1 MRHRPEGTGT
11 VPATLWGRV
20 ACWWA
25 AAFAGLH
32 FYWAV
37 GGEVGLSVS
46 AGPLAAER
54 PLWFVVAGLWGVGAL
69 CVLGALLARLLAR
82 PGLEG
87 FPALLARWLGWGVS
101 ALLLARG
108 IGVEVLL
115 LTGTAHL
122 DSSVSAGQRAWTL
135 ALWNPWF
142 IAGGLAF
149 GLAALRS
156 RVPAARDGGH
166 ELARTVRELASPH
179 ALGREAAPGGGG
191 RRDPRPRARLR

>member
-1 MRHRPEGTGT
+1 MKREPEGTDT
-11 VPATLWGRV
+11 EPSTLWGRI

-37 GGEVGLSVS
+37 GGDVGLSIS

-69 CVLGALLARLLAR
+69 CLLGARLAWLLARS
-82 PGLEG
+82 GLRG
-87 FPALLARWLGWGVS
+87 VPALPARWLGWGVS

-108 IGVEVLL
+108 IGIEVLL
-115 LTGTAHL
+115 LTDTTPL
-122 DSSVSAGQRAWTL
+122 DTSVSVEQRTWTL
-135 ALWNPWF
+135 VLWNPWF

-149 GLAALRS
+149 GLATLRS
-156 RVPAARDGGH
+156 RRH
-166 ELARTVRELASPH
+166 
-179 ALGREAAPGGGG
+179 
-191 RRDPRPRARLR
+191 